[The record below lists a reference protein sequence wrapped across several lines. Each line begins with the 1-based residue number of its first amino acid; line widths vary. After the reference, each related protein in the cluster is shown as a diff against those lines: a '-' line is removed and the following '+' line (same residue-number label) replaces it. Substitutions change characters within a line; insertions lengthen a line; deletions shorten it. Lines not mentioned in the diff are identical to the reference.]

1 MRTLALLVIVGL
13 TLPSIG
19 HAEERGARITH
30 GLIGAYIAGAGA
42 DLSTT
47 QRCLGAG
54 TCHELNPA
62 LKPLENKPVL
72 FGTVKMAVAA
82 AIAAVLIKNHE
93 QHPKV
98 VRWIAGTL
106 AASSVYIAVRN
117 TRTARR

>member
-62 LKPLENKPVL
+62 LKPVL